1 MNKIYKFIALF
12 ISLAFPLTLV
22 TPSNAEIQPFIIGG
36 TNANIID
43 YPFQMALFFDQNNNN
58 AYGFICGGVLIDDNW
73 VLTAAHCLDQSSTSD
88 ATPNYAPPSRFRIAG
103 GKSELDSYIF
113 TDLITVQDI
122 IVNPN
127 ARKINQGTAGS
138 PSYILSSSDIAL
150 LKLSANPPHPAKKI
164 SQIGNSDGNTAGP
177 GSIITGWG
185 TTAANSKTA
194 SNTLQVGNVNVK
206 ADSICSALPANGGYG
221 TFFEPLIQICAQGGT
236 SSARVDVCSGDSG
249 GPLAYLVSGTDYSLT
264 GITSYGDAVCGTRP
278 GVFTKVSAFTTWIND
293 GKTGKGDL
301 TALSASNLSFNETFS
316 ATTTSYS
323 ASVSNA
329 ISSTSIT
336 ATAVTDSTVQ
346 LFRGVSGETVFDG
359 SLSVGSNLIRAVVS
373 TTNGPVKTYS
383 ISITRAATPPSPTP
397 TPAPP
402 PPSSGGGGVAPA
414 PPPALPPAPAAV
426 TQVTPGLESGIR
438 VAGQRWTVTTS
449 PSGVTEIQATVG
461 TQFRGKNAVFFQRLK
476 NGRLIRVGTG
486 RIGRL
491 GRANLETNVRFREGQ
506 KIRVQV
512 DGRFRSTVTI
522 RN

>member
-1 MNKIYKFIALF
+1 MKKIYKFIAIF
-12 ISLAFPLTLV
+12 ISLAFPLTLM

-36 TNANIID
+36 TDANIND
-43 YPFQMALFFDQNNNN
+43 YPFQMALFFDRNNNN
-58 AYGFICGGVLIDDNW
+58 TYSFICGGVLIDDNW

-88 ATPNYAPPSRFRIAG
+88 ATPNYAPASRFRIAG
-103 GKSELDSYIF
+103 GESKLDSYIF
-113 TDLITVQDI
+113 DDLITVQDI

-127 ARKINQGTAGS
+127 ARKINQGTIGS

-150 LKLSANPPHPAKKI
+150 LKVSAKPTDSIKI
-164 SQIGNSDGNTAGP
+164 SQIGNSDGNTANRA
-177 GSIITGWG
+177 SIITGWG
-185 TTAANSKTA
+185 TTAANSNTA
-194 SNTLQVGNVNVK
+194 SNTLQVGNVEIK
-206 ADSICSALPANGGYG
+206 ADSICSAVPASGGYG

-236 SSARVDVCSGDSG
+236 SPSVVDVCSGDSG

-264 GITSYGDAVCGTRP
+264 GITSYGDANCGTRP
-278 GVFTKVSAFTTWIND
+278 GVFTKVSAFTSWIDD
-293 GKTGKGDL
+293 GKGGKGDL

-373 TTNGPVKTYS
+373 ATNGPVKTYS
-383 ISITRAATPPSPTP
+383 ISITRAAAPPP
-397 TPAPP
+397 PP
-402 PPSSGGGGVAPA
+402 PPSSGGGAPA
-414 PPPALPPAPAAV
+414 PAPVTVAPVVPALE
-426 TQVTPGLESGIR
+426 PGVR
-438 VAGQRWTVTTS
+438 AAGQRWTVTTS
-449 PSGVTEIQATVG
+449 PSGVTRARVTVG
-461 TQFRGKNAVFFQRLK
+461 TQFRGKNAVFFKRLK